1 METTFERREI
11 RQIALLVNPAAGKGK
26 SSAAAELAR
35 RAFAEAGVA
44 VTVLAGASPR
54 ESKELIR
61 HSIDDKSLDALVV
74 CGGDGLVSLALQAQA
89 KTAVPLGI
97 IPAGTGND
105 HAREY
110 HIPLDPL
117 GAVKVI
123 TAGYATR
130 TDLGLMRDD
139 EGREKYFGTIACM
152 GFDSLSSAR
161 TNSISFPRGASRYVV
176 AGLIEWARFNPRET
190 RIYVDGQ
197 EVCSG
202 PITTCVIGNTK
213 SYGGGLE
220 VCPHADPRDGLLE
233 LSILG
238 DMTRWGMLRNAGAY
252 GNGTW
257 WKLPQAQ
264 TGRGKVIRVEMPAV
278 TAYADGDAY
287 FDSAIE
293 CTAVPDAGYYLV
305 PRS

>member
-1 METTFERREI
+1 MEKTFDRHEI
-11 RQIALLVNPAAGKGK
+11 RHIALLVNPAAGKGK
-26 SSAAAELAR
+26 SSVAAKLACS
-35 RAFAEAGVA
+35 AFAEAGVK
-44 VTVLAGASPR
+44 VTVLAGASPQ
-54 ESKELIR
+54 ESDELIR
-61 HSIDDKSLDALVV
+61 RSIDDRSLDALVV

-89 KTAVPLGI
+89 KTTMPLGI

-110 HIPLDPL
+110 RIPLDPRR
-117 GAVKVI
+117 AVKVI
-123 TAGYATR
+123 TTGYATR
-130 TDLGLMRDD
+130 TDLGLMRD
-139 EGREKYFGTIACM
+139 EKGREKYFGTIACM

-161 TNSISFPRGASRYVV
+161 ANTISFPRGATRYVV
-176 AGLIEWARFNPRET
+176 AALIEWVRFRPHNT

-202 PITTCVIGNTK
+202 PITTCVMGNTK
-213 SYGGGLE
+213 SYGGGLK
-220 VCPHADPRDGLLE
+220 VCPHANPRDGLLE

-238 DMTRWGMLRNAGAY
+238 DLTKLGMLRHAGTY
-252 GNGTW
+252 SNGTW
-257 WKLPQAQ
+257 WRLPQAQ
-264 TGRGKVIRVEMPAV
+264 IARGKAIRIEMPAV

-293 CTAVPDAGYYLV
+293 CTAVPHAGYYLV